1 LFVIEELALITFKMN
16 STEKIIKTMSA
27 DQMSQVVAGV
37 QADLDNEIIKT
48 KQTLDQIDQ
57 NIFTCI
63 NNLKKLRRSIIISHY
78 AKMKNNTDGHKN
90 SQRDAL
96 LKNLDCE
103 DEIKDLSV
111 FMTNLSNVSTVRTE
125 STSNIEEL
133 NKTILQNALPP
144 ASFIPK
150 TGLIDLTFVVGN
162 IVKISDSENEMKYKW
177 TVYVRNAEEG
187 VDNLIYI
194 DKVTYFLHESYEP
207 NHIIDVI
214 KKPFSL
220 TRHGWGE
227 FVIRLRLHFKGNMN
241 VKTDVYHKLC
251 LNKDITVG
259 IPMVAKEQTVKY
271 NLLLHK

>member
-1 LFVIEELALITFKMN
+1 MN
-16 STEKIIKTMSA
+16 STEKILKTLSA
-27 DQMSQVVAGV
+27 DQMSQLVTGV
-37 QADLDNEIIKT
+37 QADLDDEIVKT
-48 KQTLDQIDQ
+48 KRTLDQIDQ

-90 SQRDAL
+90 CQRDAL

-103 DEIKDLSV
+103 DEAKDLSV
-111 FMTNLSNVSTVRTE
+111 FMKNLSNASAQLKNE
-125 STSNIEEL
+125 PINNIEQL
-133 NKTILQNALPP
+133 SQTISQNTLSSG
-144 ASFIPK
+144 SFVPK
-150 TGLIDLTFVVGN
+150 TGLINLTFVIGN

-187 VDNLIYI
+187 VDNLVYI
-194 DKVTYFLHESYEP
+194 EKVTYFLHESYAP
-207 NHIIDVI
+207 NHIVDVI

-227 FVIRLRLHFKGNMN
+227 FIIRLRLFFKGNMN
-241 VKTDVYHKLC
+241 VQTDVYHKLC

-259 IPMVAKEQTVKY
+259 IPMVAKEQIVKF